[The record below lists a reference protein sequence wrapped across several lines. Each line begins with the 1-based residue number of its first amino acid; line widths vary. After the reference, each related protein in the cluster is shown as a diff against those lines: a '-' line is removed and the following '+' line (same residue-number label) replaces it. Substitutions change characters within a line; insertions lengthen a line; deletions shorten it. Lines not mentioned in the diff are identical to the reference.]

1 MFSFTFFE
9 KNPTGNILI
18 TVRGILE
25 LHLTGIFDTA
35 QSKKVEVVNS
45 T

>member
-1 MFSFTFFE
+1 MFSFTFFT
-9 KNPTGNILI
+9 KKTGNILI

-25 LHLTGIFDTA
+25 LHLTGFFDTA